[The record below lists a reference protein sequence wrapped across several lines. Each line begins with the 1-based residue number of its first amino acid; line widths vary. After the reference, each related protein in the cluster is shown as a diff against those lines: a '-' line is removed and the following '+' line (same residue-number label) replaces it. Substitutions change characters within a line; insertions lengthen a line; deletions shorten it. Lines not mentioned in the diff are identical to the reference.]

1 VADQPEVQ
9 PTPDD
14 RSGEPSRRYRLGQAV
29 LIFVLGLAFTVT
41 AYGLFLHGEAIDQ
54 PTIPTEAAVSA
65 HIHKP

>member
-1 VADQPEVQ
+1 
-9 PTPDD
+9 
-14 RSGEPSRRYRLGQAV
+14 